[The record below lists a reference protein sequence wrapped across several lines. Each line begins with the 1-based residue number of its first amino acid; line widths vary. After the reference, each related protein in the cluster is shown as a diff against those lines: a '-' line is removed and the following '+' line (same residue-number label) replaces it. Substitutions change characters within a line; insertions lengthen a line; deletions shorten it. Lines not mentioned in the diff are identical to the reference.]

1 MHYYEIRVVGD
12 DGKTSLILTEFRN
25 GDDAAIREA
34 KTIAR
39 DHKFVIWRGL
49 NCIYGV
55 DTVPAANSL
64 IPDQPAA

>member
-25 GDDAAIREA
+25 DDDAAIRAA

-49 NCIYGV
+49 TCIYGI
-55 DTVPAANSL
+55 DAAPAANSP